1 MKNKISFFITVI
13 TLSVIFNLLTQSS
26 SEAGAIGCAKNDD
39 GTAILV
45 KTGQANPFKLVGAGS
60 DASDFDKDQCSQ
72 EPDEYKIKFY
82 KVALCAADP
91 YKGAADPDFS
101 TCSDIFNNASGTD
114 KIIKPN
120 TETNLLEGDLL
131 LPRGTYPYLVVMVN
145 NHLKIRHKQKYLE
158 PDGSATVIRGVDGDG
173 GSANTGSWCF
183 TRATVT
189 TYTGLDASGTGD
201 DHPADYD
208 TDHGLADGAVKKSGS
223 TASTAQLK
231 CQAAEPADSSVV
243 FATEIIDDLQDVDS
257 PKSADF
263 EAFANYGSAEADTG
277 IAGIEMAQNLLL
289 DDDASIAT
297 TPNNARRLLSHF
309 KYASPVVISE
319 NTVGFKLRFST
330 FSSVSIDMSVDGS
343 NVIWGAKVGGDPFMV
358 QVQTKERRSRRAR
371 TGDWR

>member
-1 MKNKISFFITVI
+1 M
-13 TLSVIFNLLTQSS
+13 
-26 SEAGAIGCAKNDD
+26 
-39 GTAILV
+39 
-45 KTGQANPFKLVGAGS
+45 
-60 DASDFDKDQCSQ
+60 
-72 EPDEYKIKFY
+72 
-82 KVALCAADP
+82 
-91 YKGAADPDFS
+91 
-101 TCSDIFNNASGTD
+101 
-114 KIIKPN
+114 
-120 TETNLLEGDLL
+120 

-189 TYTGLDASGTGD
+189 TYTGLDASGGD

-208 TDHGLADGAVKKSGS
+208 TDQGLADGAVKKSGS

-243 FATEIIDDLQDVDS
+243 FATEIIDDLQEAETPVTGNFV
-257 PKSADF
+257 AF
-263 EAFANYGSAEADTG
+263 ENYISAEADTG

-343 NVIWGAKVGGDPFMV
+343 DVIWGAKVGGDPFMV
-358 QVQTKERRSRRAR
+358 QVQTKERRSRRASR
-371 TGDWR
+371 GIIIY